1 MRILIVED
9 DYTSRTYLKG
19 LLGKFGEC
27 VEAEDGVL
35 AVAAFKEAME
45 NNKPFDLIIM
55 DIMMPNMDGH
65 EALQEIRNL
74 ERLANVP
81 PLKETKVI
89 MATALSD
96 PKNVVRA
103 YYKGG
108 ATAYLPKPVDKA
120 VLLETVKELGL
131 APGPQGKNL

>member
-19 LLGKFGEC
+19 ILAKLGQC
-27 VEAEDGVL
+27 AEAEDGAI
-35 AVAAFKEAME
+35 AVAAFKEALT
-45 NNKPFDLIIM
+45 NNEPFDLILM
-55 DIMMPNMDGH
+55 DIMMPKMDGH

-74 ERLANVP
+74 EREANIP
-81 PLKETKVI
+81 PTKEVKVI

-108 ATAYLPKPVDKA
+108 ATAYLPKPVEKS
-120 VLLETVKELGL
+120 VLLDTIRGLGL
-131 APGPQGKNL
+131 SFGPTGKAS